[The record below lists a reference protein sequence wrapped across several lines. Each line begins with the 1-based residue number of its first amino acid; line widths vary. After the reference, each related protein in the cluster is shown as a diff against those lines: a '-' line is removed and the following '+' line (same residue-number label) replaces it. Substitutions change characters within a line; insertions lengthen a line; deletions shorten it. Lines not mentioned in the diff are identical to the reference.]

1 MFLNLRIP
9 KENYISLTIDSK
21 FKTSTDIV
29 LEGLSGSTYGF
40 ILYLI
45 EAAIKNLL
53 TCFFNWSS
61 SW

>member
-40 ILYLI
+40 ILYFI

-53 TCFFNWSS
+53 TCFFN
-61 SW
+61 